1 VRGTTQQMFPTA
13 RATDADVLV
22 IATASI
28 DADTIGALTT
38 QAQEIGLRVRIVPQL
53 HEMIDGVRHTD
64 LREIRPEDLLGR
76 RALVIDL
83 NEICEMLAGRIVLIT
98 GAGRSIGSEL
108 CSQIANFSPREL
120 EILDRDESTLHAL
133 LLSMNGA
140 VDLGN
145 DNMVLADN

>member
-1 VRGTTQQMFPTA
+1 MIPTA

-64 LREIRPEDLLGR
+64 LREIRPEDLLRR
-76 RALVIDL
+76 RAVATDL
-83 NEICEMLAGRIVLIT
+83 SEISEMLAGGIVAVSGPGGRI
-98 GAGRSIGSEL
+98 GY
-108 CSQIANFSPREL
+108 
-120 EILDRDESTLHAL
+120 
-133 LLSMNGA
+133 A
-140 VDLGN
+140 VRRQ
-145 DNMVLADN
+145 LASVGP

>member
-1 VRGTTQQMFPTA
+1 MIPTA

-76 RALVIDL
+76 RAVVTDL
-83 NEICEMLAGRIVLIT
+83 SE
-98 GAGRSIGSEL
+98 RSEEHTSEL
-108 CSQIANFSPREL
+108 HSRGQLVCR
-120 EILDRDESTLHAL
+120 L
-133 LLSMNGA
+133 LLEKK
-140 VDLGN
+140 
-145 DNMVLADN
+145 